1 VSRRVASRRRDSDK
15 LARCWDFLPQTYGV
29 FDVLRMAKSSLTL
42 LPLSPSYSTIFAAAD
57 DDYDTTTPP
66 APNPAEADDQ
76 QQSVDPSPSPSPS
89 PLMASSSS
97 SSTSVVTRKP
107 FTVDDFRPQLIK
119 MFYRMK
125 AQQELREKQRLGQEE
140 LARRHEADARAD
152 RQRRE
157 LEELRRQERL
167 IVERRA
173 REEDDAMAP
182 TPAVPEAA
190 AVARRPSGGDDN
202 KGKQPQT
209 PTKKKDHFISIFDI
223 VGK

>member
-1 VSRRVASRRRDSDK
+1 
-15 LARCWDFLPQTYGV
+15 
-29 FDVLRMAKSSLTL
+29 MAKSSLTL
-42 LPLSPSYSTIFAAAD
+42 LPLSPSYSTIFAAD
-57 DDYDTTTPP
+57 DDYDATTPP

-76 QQSVDPSPSPSPS
+76 QQSVDPSPSPSL
-89 PLMASSSS
+89 LMASSS